1 MGLQIW
7 KGTRQ
12 MPDNVRSSGEDCESS
27 WSEPPNFHGTIY
39 MRGVL
44 LH

>member
-1 MGLQIW
+1 
-7 KGTRQ
+7 
-12 MPDNVRSSGEDCESS
+12 MPDNVRSSGKDCESS
-27 WSEPPNFHGTIY
+27 WSEKKPNFHGTIQ